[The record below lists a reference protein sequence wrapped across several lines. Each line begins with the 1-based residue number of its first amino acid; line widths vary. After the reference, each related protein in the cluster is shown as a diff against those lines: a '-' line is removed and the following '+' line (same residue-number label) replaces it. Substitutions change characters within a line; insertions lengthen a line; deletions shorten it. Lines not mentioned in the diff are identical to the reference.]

1 MACLYFCTEAN
12 QNKNRRMDI
21 SISPICLFYGTV
33 TSVLRW
39 FRILISFEVTI
50 FPWPKT
56 YFKKSFRLHSGSS
69 NSYRLICWLKYNS
82 IHWRKTGKKVLFD
95 LKQLLLSPN
104 LSYFFEKI
112 SAPTLVFSNASPVY
126 SGPKSDGQF
135 RKVVLEITSATV
147 ISNLNSQSTLQSW
160 RTKNDALR
168 NFYWVNI

>member
-1 MACLYFCTEAN
+1 MFSRGSKKQYEA
-12 QNKNRRMDI
+12 I
-21 SISPICLFYGTV
+21 GF
-33 TSVLRW
+33 
-39 FRILISFEVTI
+39 
-50 FPWPKT
+50 
-56 YFKKSFRLHSGSS
+56 
-69 NSYRLICWLKYNS
+69 
-82 IHWRKTGKKVLFD
+82 FD

-104 LSYFFEKI
+104 LLYFFEKI

-168 NFYWVNI
+168 NFY